1 MHSDMQNMVHV
12 MSAQLCDDGH
22 HAAKYD
28 SHASGNSA
36 HAGWMMSVLFMHSSC
51 VWAMFKE
58 HAIS

>member
-28 SHASGNSA
+28 SHV
-36 HAGWMMSVLFMHSSC
+36 MLLETVLML
-51 VWAMFKE
+51 VG
-58 HAIS
+58 